1 MAVLRRFLAWLDDRS
16 GLLTATRHAL
26 EHPVPPRTGWWYV
39 FGSATFIAFVLQV
52 TTGIAL
58 ATAYVPSSGQA
69 YDSLKFITE
78 QALLG
83 RFLRGMHY
91 FGASAMV
98 LLIGIH
104 VSRTYLMGAFKYP
117 RELNWLTGAVLLLLT
132 LALAFT
138 GQLLR
143 WDQNAVWSVI
153 VGAAQA
159 GRMPVIG
166 GDIARFILAGDTIG
180 GATLSRF
187 FAFHVFFIPAI
198 VFGFVGLH
206 LALVLRHGI
215 SERPKKGE
223 HVDPATYRGK
233 YATMLQREGVPFWP
247 DAAWRDAVFGAAVVA
262 TIVVLALVVG
272 PPPLDKPPDPSILQA
287 YPRPDWYFM
296 WYFAVLALAPQ
307 GLENFIIVA
316 GPLVFGAV
324 LLLLPLANKGPRSVR
339 ERPLAAVLVV
349 FMRTVIL
356 SFWVAGQRAD
366 WSPNFEAAALPASVV
381 RSSDTTVIEGA
392 RLFHEKGCE
401 YCHAI
406 EGYGGKR
413 GPDLSDVRSR
423 MSPDQLTARITNGS
437 LNMPAYAR
445 TLKPE
450 QVRTLVTFLSTRGPS
465 STRP

>member
-1 MAVLRRFLAWLDDRS
+1 VRRLLAWLDDRS
-16 GLLTATRHAL
+16 GLITATRRAL

-52 TTGIAL
+52 ATGIAL

-69 YDSLKFITE
+69 YDSLKFISE

-198 VFGFVGLH
+198 VFAFVGLH

-215 SERPKKGE
+215 SERPRKGE
-223 HVDPATYRGK
+223 HVDPATYRSR
-233 YATMLQREGVPFWP
+233 YAELLQREGVPFWP
-247 DAAWRDAVFGAAVVA
+247 DAAWRDVVFGAAVVA

-287 YPRPDWYFM
+287 YPRPDWYFL

-307 GLENFIIVA
+307 NLENFIIVA
-316 GPLVFGAV
+316 GPLVFGAI
-324 LLLLPLANKGPRSVR
+324 LLLLPLANRGARSVR

-349 FMRTVIL
+349 FMWTVIL
-356 SFWVAGQRAD
+356 TFWFAGHRAD
-366 WSPNFEAAALPASVV
+366 WSPNFEVPPLPATVV
-381 RSSDTTVIEGA
+381 RSTDPAITEGA

-401 YCHAI
+401 FCHAI

-423 MSPDQLTARITNGS
+423 MAPDQIASRITNGS
-437 LNMPAYAR
+437 QSMPAYAR
-445 TLKPE
+445 MLTPE
-450 QVRTLVTFLSTRGPS
+450 QVRMLVAFLSTRGPS

>member
-1 MAVLRRFLAWLDDRS
+1 VLKRLLAWLDDRS
-16 GLLTATRHAL
+16 GLLTATRRAL

-39 FGSATFIAFVLQV
+39 FGSATFLAFVLQV
-52 TTGIAL
+52 LTGIAL
-58 ATAYVPSSGQA
+58 STAYVPSSGQA

-117 RELNWLTGAVLLLLT
+117 RELNWLSGAVLLLLT
-132 LALAFT
+132 LGLAFT

-159 GRMPVIG
+159 GRMPIIG

-187 FAFHVFFIPAI
+187 FAFHVFFIPAL
-198 VFGFVGLH
+198 VFAFVGLH

-215 SERPKKGE
+215 SERPKKGAD
-223 HVDPATYRGK
+223 VNPATYRDE
-233 YATMLQREGVPFWP
+233 YATLLQREGVPFWP
-247 DAAWRDAVFGAAVVA
+247 DAAWRDVVFGAAVVA
-262 TIVVLALVVG
+262 TVVVLAIVVG
-272 PPPLDKPPDPSILQA
+272 PPALDKPPDPSILQA

-296 WYFAVLALAPQ
+296 WYFAVLALAPHT
-307 GLENFIIVA
+307 LENIIIVA
-316 GPLVFGAV
+316 GPLVFGAI
-324 LLLLPLANKGPRSVR
+324 LLLLPLANTGARSVR
-339 ERPLAAVLVV
+339 DRPLAALLVV
-349 FMRTVIL
+349 FIWTVIL
-356 SFWVAGQRAD
+356 AFWFAGQRAD
-366 WSPNFEAAALPASVV
+366 WSPNFEAPPLPATVV
-381 RSSDTTVIEGA
+381 RSTDPVVNEGA
-392 RLFHEKGCE
+392 RLFHDKGCE

-406 EGYGGKR
+406 EGYGGRR

-423 MSPDQLTARITNGS
+423 MAPDQIAARITNGS
-437 LNMPAYAR
+437 PSMPAYAR
-445 TLKPE
+445 MLKPE
-450 QVRTLVTFLSTRGPS
+450 EVQTLVKFLSTRGPS
-465 STRP
+465 STRR

>member
-1 MAVLRRFLAWLDDRS
+1 VLQRFLAWLDDRS
-16 GLLTATRHAL
+16 GLITATRHAL

-39 FGSATFIAFVLQV
+39 FGSATFISFVLQV
-52 TTGIAL
+52 ATGIAL

-69 YDSLKFITE
+69 YDSLKFISE
-78 QALLG
+78 QALFG

-98 LLIGIH
+98 LLVGIH
-104 VSRTYLMGAFKYP
+104 VSRTYLMGAYKYP

-166 GDIARFILAGDTIG
+166 GDIARFLLAGDTIG

-198 VFGFVGLH
+198 VFAFIGLH

-215 SERPKKGE
+215 SERPRKGE
-223 HVDPATYRGK
+223 HVDPATYRGR
-233 YATMLQREGVPFWP
+233 YAELLRTQGVPFWP
-247 DAAWRDAVFGAAVVA
+247 DAAWRDVVFGAAVVA
-262 TIVVLALVVG
+262 TIVLLALIVG
-272 PPPLDKPPDPSILQA
+272 PPGLGKPPDPSILEA
-287 YPRPDWYFM
+287 YPRPDWYFL
-296 WYFAVLALAPQ
+296 WYFALLALAPQ
-307 GLENFIIVA
+307 NLETFIIVA
-316 GPLVFGAV
+316 GPLLFGAV
-324 LLLLPLANKGPRSVR
+324 LLLLPLFNRGPRSVR

-349 FMRTVIL
+349 FMWTVIL
-356 SFWVAGQRAD
+356 TFWVAGERAD
-366 WSPNFEAAALPASVV
+366 WSPNFAAPPLPATVV
-381 RSSDTTVIEGA
+381 HSTDPVVADGA
-392 RLFHEKGCE
+392 MLFHEKGCE

-406 EGYGGKR
+406 DGYGGKR

-423 MSPDQLTARITNGS
+423 MAPDQLAARITNGS

-445 TLKPE
+445 TLTPE
-450 QVRTLVTFLSTRGPS
+450 QVRRLVVFLSTRGPA
-465 STRP
+465 STQP

>member
-1 MAVLRRFLAWLDDRS
+1 VRRLLAWLDDRS
-16 GLLTATRHAL
+16 GLITATRRAL

-52 TTGIAL
+52 ATGIAL
-58 ATAYVPSSGQA
+58 ATVYVPSSGQA
-69 YDSLKFITE
+69 YDSLKFISE

-198 VFGFVGLH
+198 VFAFVGLH

-223 HVDPATYRGK
+223 HVDPATYRAR
-233 YATMLQREGVPFWP
+233 YAELLQREGVPFWP
-247 DAAWRDAVFGAAVVA
+247 DAAWRDVVFGAAVVA

-287 YPRPDWYFM
+287 YPRPDWYFL

-307 GLENFIIVA
+307 NLENFIIVA
-316 GPLVFGAV
+316 GPLVFGAI
-324 LLLLPLANKGPRSVR
+324 LLLLPLANRGARSVR

-349 FMRTVIL
+349 FMWTVIL
-356 SFWVAGQRAD
+356 TFWFAGHRAD
-366 WSPNFEAAALPASVV
+366 WSPAFEVPPLPATVV
-381 RSSDTTVIEGA
+381 RSTDPAVTEGA

-401 YCHAI
+401 FCHAI

-423 MSPDQLTARITNGS
+423 MAPDQIAARITNGS
-437 LNMPAYAR
+437 PSMPAYAR
-445 TLKPE
+445 MLTPA
-450 QVRTLVTFLSTRGPS
+450 QVRALVAFLSTRGPS

>member
-1 MAVLRRFLAWLDDRS
+1 MLRRVLTWLDDRS

-52 TTGIAL
+52 ATGIAL

-69 YDSLKFITE
+69 YDSLKFISE

-198 VFGFVGLH
+198 VFAFIGLH

-215 SERPKKGE
+215 SERPKSGE
-223 HVDPATYRGK
+223 HVDPATYRDR
-233 YATMLQREGVPFWP
+233 YARLLQKEGVPFWP
-247 DAAWRDAVFGAAVVA
+247 DAAWRDVVFGAAVVA

-272 PPPLDKPPDPSILQA
+272 PPALSRPPDPSVLEA
-287 YPRPDWYFM
+287 YPRPDWYFL
-296 WYFAVLALAPQ
+296 WYFALLALAPQ
-307 GLENFIIVA
+307 NLENFIIVA

-324 LLLLPLANKGPRSVR
+324 LLLLPLFNKGPRSVR
-339 ERPLAAVLVV
+339 ERPLAALLVV
-349 FMRTVIL
+349 FIWTIIL
-356 SFWVAGQRAD
+356 TFWAAGERAD
-366 WSPNFEAAALPASVV
+366 WSPNFSAAALPPAVV
-381 RSSDTTVIEGA
+381 RSTDSLVTEGA
-392 RLFHEKGCE
+392 RLFRAKGCE

-423 MSPDQLTARITNGS
+423 MAPDQIAARITNGS

-445 TLKPE
+445 TLTPD
-450 QVRTLVTFLSTRGPS
+450 QVRTLVAFLATRGPS
-465 STRP
+465 SVRP